1 MPLPRDIGVV
11 IVAGGRGARLGGEVP
26 KQYREIGG
34 IPMLLRSIHPFASH
48 PEVAHVVVV
57 LPPEDVADP
66 PDWLAAIRE
75 DGLTVVAGGAERSDS
90 VAAGLEALTPEC
102 GSVLVHDAA
111 RPFVD
116 RDTIDAVI
124 ASVRNG
130 VGAVPA
136 VALGDTLK
144 EAQAGAR
151 VIART
156 IPRDRLW
163 RAQTPQGFPRELLER
178 AHREG
183 RAAGVHG
190 TDDAALVERLGVE
203 VRLVPGSERNIKVT
217 TAEDLK
223 LAEALSRSERT

>member
-11 IVAGGRGARLGGEVP
+11 IVAGGRGARVGGEVP

-34 IPMLLRSIHPFASH
+34 IPMLLRAIHPFASH

-90 VAAGLEALTPEC
+90 VSAGLEVLIPEC

-163 RAQTPQGFPRELLER
+163 RAQTPQGFPRDLLER